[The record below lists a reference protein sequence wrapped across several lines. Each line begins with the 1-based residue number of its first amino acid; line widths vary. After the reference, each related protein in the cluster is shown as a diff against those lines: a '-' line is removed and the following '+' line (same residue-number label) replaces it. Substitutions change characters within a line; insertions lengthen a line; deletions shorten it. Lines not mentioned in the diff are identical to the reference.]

1 MRNLNL
7 LVVLLF
13 LCIVGCS
20 VPSKETDL
28 SYFLSDTEGMY
39 TIHLFRDAST
49 DLDNELLEY
58 MNSSEELLEVIR
70 GIQLYNV
77 NTVDNQI
84 KADKADIDEI
94 PTMMITNDKEVVLRT
109 QSIEEVKK
117 YFENII
123 N

>member
-1 MRNLNL
+1 MFPVRKRTCLIFYL
-7 LVVLLF
+7 
-13 LCIVGCS
+13 IQKG
-20 VPSKETDL
+20 
-28 SYFLSDTEGMY
+28 

-84 KADKADIDEI
+84 KADKADVDEI
-94 PTMMITNDKEVVLRT
+94 PTMMITNDKEVVLHT

>member
-1 MRNLNL
+1 
-7 LVVLLF
+7 
-13 LCIVGCS
+13 
-20 VPSKETDL
+20 
-28 SYFLSDTEGMY
+28 MY

-84 KADKADIDEI
+84 KADKAEVDEI